1 MRSGIPARSAAIFAS
16 ALVIAFCAP
25 NTFAQ
30 RASAAPGPFAP
41 LAGSWSGVGAVT
53 LAGGGRERI
62 RCRAVYEVGSDGRDM
77 RQDLRCASDSYR
89 FMLKGDMSVQDGGGV
104 TGRWTEASRNAGGHI
119 TGRITDG
126 HLRGLIEGTGF
137 SATVNVQTSGD
148 RQSVSLT
155 SHAEVRSVSINMKRT
170 R

>member
-1 MRSGIPARSAAIFAS
+1 MPSGIPARSAALFAS
-16 ALVIAFCAP
+16 VLAIAFCAT

-30 RASAAPGPFAP
+30 RAAAAPGPFAP
-41 LAGSWSGVGAVT
+41 LAGSWSGTGAVT
-53 LAGGGRERI
+53 LAGGGREPI
-62 RCRAVYEVGSDGRDM
+62 RCRAVYNVGGDGRAM

-89 FMLKGDMSVQDGGGV
+89 FTLKGDITVQDGGNI
-104 TGRWTEASRNAGGHI
+104 TGRWTEATRNAGGHI
-119 TGRITDG
+119 TGRISNG

-137 SATVNVQTSGD
+137 SAMVNVQTFGD